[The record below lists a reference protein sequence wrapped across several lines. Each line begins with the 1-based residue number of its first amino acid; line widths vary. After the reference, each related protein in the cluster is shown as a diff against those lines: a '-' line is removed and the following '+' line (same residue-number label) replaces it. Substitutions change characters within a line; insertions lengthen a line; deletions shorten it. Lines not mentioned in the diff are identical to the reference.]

1 MAAILF
7 PLMGNDNLGQANRSR
22 RAAEC
27 KRDPFRQ
34 HDLGSGTRRFKSSRP
49 DQKDHLLGSPRLPA
63 SPGRELVVPPTDK
76 QEILN
81 GYARVVSVAKHAHHF
96 IPRFHLAQFVGYHRG
111 RELAVFDKRWGTF
124 RRRAVKQTAVS

>member
-34 HDLGSGTRRFKSSRP
+34 HDLGSGTRRFKSSHP
-49 DQKDHLLGSPRLPA
+49 DHSVDLLVCDADPA
-63 SPGRELVVPPTDK
+63 TT
-76 QEILN
+76 
-81 GYARVVSVAKHAHHF
+81 VAPAG
-96 IPRFHLAQFVGYHRG
+96 PLG
-111 RELAVFDKRWGTF
+111 
-124 RRRAVKQTAVS
+124 